1 MANISAIKLP
11 NGTTY
16 NLVDNTSGYTKNTGT
31 ITSIKTT
38 AGVHTAINV
47 TSGAAAFNV
56 PTKTSHLTNDSG
68 FITNAGVTGVKGNS
82 ESTYRT
88 GQVNLTA
95 ANIGAVARNEVGNT
109 QMLKRPSYLAGVNDV
124 TLQGTVNTLRA
135 NRLAFL
141 PADQIIIEKT
151 TDGGSTWV
159 DAGIADG
166 SKVQLFSE
174 VRSSIY
180 LPLLNGK
187 KSPLCGLRITITG
200 MKYNVPAGTTET
212 NKYNYWNSNYVL
224 STERYCQL
232 KELYF
237 WVSTSGGYINVK
249 VERATGKNPNSW
261 TVIFNDTNFNMT
273 GYDGNDYLS
282 FSQGVFGGGT
292 TQTSNY
298 WNYRIT
304 LMTDDY
310 IPNSPYDGYGQ
321 WIGEIR
327 GYGDTVWTKPDNYMA
342 NDHLYSFDY
351 QKNATFP
358 AQVSATQLKSSGMV
372 EITNVG
378 TGANDWASRLLN
390 PSLIFKATDG
400 QAAGLVYTQYDS
412 VKSPDSITVVGNN
425 TGTYFIAPNIQATG
439 SFYGTLNGN
448 ATSASSVAWSGIT
461 SKPTTLSG
469 YGITDA
475 YTKTEVNGL
484 VSGVLHYKGT
494 KATVADVAAV
504 TSKSTGDVWHVTA
517 DGSEWAYD
525 GNAWQELGTAIDL
538 SNYVTHGNTG
548 SATTGITATTTATKT
563 TLGTATSITGVSGST
578 TASKASGSN
587 GSASNWVFEDVA
599 CDDITAWS
607 AGSGSAS
614 LTFTMDT
621 TDTKKLKI
629 SFSHSHTAPSLTYSA
644 KTASHVKSGGNGTA
658 PSWSF
663 TDVTVPKAAASATS
677 VPNVSVT
684 SATVTITDNGH
695 THTI

>member
-38 AGVHTAINV
+38 AGAHTAINV
-47 TSGAAAFNV
+47 TSGAAVFNV

-95 ANIGAVARNEVGNT
+95 ANIGAATTNHTHFPGDMVTWKANEGYFGMAGNIDMLTGAKVGAYASNKT
-109 QMLKRPSYLAGVNDV
+109 FG
-124 TLQGTVNTLRA
+124 
-135 NRLAFL
+135 L
-141 PADQIIIEKT
+141 PAEAITIEYSV
-151 TDGGSTWV
+151 DNGVTWV
-159 DAGIADG
+159 DYGASDNH
-166 SKVQLFSE
+166 KKNLFAE
-174 VRSSIY
+174 TRTGCNTY
-180 LPLLNGK
+180 LGK
-187 KSPLCGLRITITG
+187 GATAEANSTNNQLRITIEPFNRYTSLDCVYMWISTNG
-200 MKYNVPAGTTET
+200 NTVYYDLEASTIGAKTTFTKIFENVRLIGWSGHNIQYFSAG
-212 NKYNYWNSNYVL
+212 
-224 STERYCQL
+224 
-232 KELYF
+232 
-237 WVSTSGGYINVK
+237 
-249 VERATGKNPNSW
+249 A
-261 TVIFNDTNFNMT
+261 
-273 GYDGNDYLS
+273 
-282 FSQGVFGGGT
+282 FGGGSN
-292 TQTSNY
+292 QTSNRY
-298 WNYRIT
+298 AYRLTFRQTAILSNYPSANI
-304 LMTDDY
+304 
-310 IPNSPYDGYGQ
+310 YDIRFYGKDVYSST
-321 WIGEIR
+321 GASGSMLR
-327 GYGDTVWTKPDNYMA
+327 TN
-342 NDHLYSFDY
+342 HLYSWDGDL
-351 QKNATFP
+351 NVTFP
-358 AQVSATQLKSSGMV
+358 AQVNGTINVNTTVGTLA
-372 EITNVG
+372 ITHGG
-378 TGANDWASRLLN
+378 TGATSATNAINNLLTGL
-390 PSLIFKATDG
+390 PVWSAVPTD
-400 QAAGLVYTQYDS
+400 T
-412 VKSPDSITVVGNN
+412 
-425 TGTYFIAPNIQATG
+425 TYFIRQDTG
-439 SFYGTLNGN
+439 GADSYGKVPASTLWSYISGKLP
-448 ATSASSVAWSGIT
+448 SWSQASSKPSYTFSEIG

-504 TSKSTGDVWHVTA
+504 TSKSIGDVWHVTA

-563 TLGTATSITGVSGST
+563 TLGTATSVTGVSGST

-599 CDDITAWS
+599 CDNITAWS